1 MKSKDVQPTIIINN
15 NNVIALE
22 DIYNIAIKQKKVEI
36 SKDIIELLSRGRE
49 KLEEK
54 LNSGEVIYGIN
65 TGFGGNANLVVP
77 FDKISEHQKNLLTFL
92 SAGTGD
98 FMSKTCIKAS
108 QFTMLLSV
116 CKGWSATRPIVAQT
130 IADHI
135 NHDIVPLV
143 PRYGSV
149 GASGDLVPLSYI
161 ARALCGIGK
170 VYYMGEE
177 ISAAE
182 AIKHAGLT
190 PLSLEAKEGLAL
202 INGTR
207 VMSGIS
213 AIAVIKLE
221 KLFKAAISAIALAV
235 EALLASHEHYDARIQ
250 QVKNHP
256 GQKAVASALRN
267 LLAGSTQINLLSGIK
282 EQANKV
288 CRHQEVTQL
297 NDTLQE
303 VYSIRCA
310 PQILGIVPESLASAR
325 KILEREVIS
334 ANDNPLVDPENGDVL
349 HGGNFMGQYV
359 ARTMD
364 ALKLDIALV
373 ANHLH
378 AIVALMMDNRF
389 SRGLP
394 NSLSPTP
401 GMYQGFKGVQLSQT
415 ALVAAIR
422 HDCAASGIHTLATEQ
437 YNQDIVSLGLHAA
450 QDVLEMEQK
459 LRNIVSMTILVVCQ
473 AIYLRGNISQIAPE
487 TAKFYH
493 AVREICPPLVTD
505 RALDSDIIRIADAI
519 INDQLPLPEILLE
532 E

>member
-1 MKSKDVQPTIIINN
+1 MNVKNIKPTIIINEN
-15 NNVIALE
+15 GFITLEEIYQIAT
-22 DIYNIAIKQKKVEI
+22 KQKKVEI
-36 SKDIIELLSRGRE
+36 SKIVMDILNRGRK
-49 KLEEK
+49 KLEDK

-77 FDKISEHQKNLLTFL
+77 FEKISEHQKNLLTFL

-98 FMSKTCIKAS
+98 YMSKTCIRAS
-108 QFTMLLSV
+108 QFTVLLSV
-116 CKGWSATRPIVAQT
+116 CKGWSAIRPIVAQT
-130 IADHI
+130 IADHL

-149 GASGDLVPLSYI
+149 GASGDLIPLSYI
-161 ARALCGIGK
+161 ARALCGIGQ
-170 VYYMGEE
+170 VNYMGEE

-182 AIKHAGLT
+182 AIKRAGLI
-190 PLSLEAKEGLAL
+190 PLSLQAKEGLAL

-207 VMSGIS
+207 VMSGIGS
-213 AIAVIKLE
+213 VTIIKLE
-221 KLFKAAISAIALAV
+221 KLLKATISAIALAV

-256 GQKAVASALRN
+256 GQKAVACTLRN
-267 LLAGSTQINLLSGIK
+267 LLKGSTQIDLLAGIK
-282 EQANKV
+282 EQANKA
-288 CRHQEVTQL
+288 CRHQEITRL

-310 PQILGIVPESLASAR
+310 PQILGIVPESLATAR

-334 ANDNPLVDPENGDVL
+334 VNDNPLIDPEKGDVL
-349 HGGNFMGQYV
+349 HGGNFMGQYI

-364 ALKLDIALV
+364 ALKLDIALI

-378 AIVALMMDNRF
+378 AIVALMMDSRF

-401 GMYQGFKGVQLSQT
+401 GMYQGLKGIQLSQT

-422 HDCAASGIHTLATEQ
+422 HDCAASSIHTLATEQ

-473 AIYLRGNISQIAPE
+473 AIYLRDNISKLAPE
-487 TAKFYH
+487 TAKFYQ
-493 AVREICPPLVTD
+493 AVREISPPLEVD
-505 RALDSDIIRIADAI
+505 RALDNDIFRIADAI
-519 INDQLPLPEILLE
+519 INDQLPLPEIVLE